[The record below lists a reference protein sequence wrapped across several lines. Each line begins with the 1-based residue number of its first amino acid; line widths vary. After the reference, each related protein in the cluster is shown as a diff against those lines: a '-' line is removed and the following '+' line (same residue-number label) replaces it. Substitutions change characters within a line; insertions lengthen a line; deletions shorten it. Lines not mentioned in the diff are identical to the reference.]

1 MFRAHLFIILILLSA
16 GTALAQRKNANADNS
31 ILVANKKYLYEEC
44 YRDSSKSSKFYVV
57 LSSFEEP
64 KFNQTLI
71 KYTYYSSLDSVLQ
84 DISYYWEETLAE
96 ESQKWFA
103 LHPPRA
109 LLNEINQIL
118 PFPEIKL
125 KKSIGYRWKE
135 TLTGM
140 KGWDNY
146 PKNLVVKSFYTI
158 EKDSIIDVMGNNSV
172 LCRKVSTFSTSKIG
186 KGKSVFYYNH
196 TYGFV
201 LIENKI
207 NDVKLTMKLLRVLK

>member
-1 MFRAHLFIILILLSA
+1 MRKTALFIILILLSA

-71 KYTYYSSLDSVLQ
+71 KYTYYSSLDSVSQ

-118 PFPEIKL
+118 PFPEIRL
-125 KKSIGYRWKE
+125 KKSIGHSWKQ
-135 TLTGM
+135 TLMGM

-146 PKNLVVKSFYTI
+146 PKNLVVKSVYTI
-158 EKDSIIDVMGNNSV
+158 EKDSIVDIMENQSIT
-172 LCRKVSTFSTSKIG
+172 CRKISTFSTSKIG
-186 KGKSVFYYNH
+186 KGKSVFYYNQ

-201 LIENKI
+201 LIENEI
-207 NDVKLTMKLLRVLK
+207 NDVKLTMKLLRVL

>member
-1 MFRAHLFIILILLSA
+1 MYRIHLLITLMLLSA
-16 GTALAQRKNANADNS
+16 GTVLAQRKNANADNS

-44 YRDSSKSSKFYVV
+44 YRDSLKSSKFYIV

-84 DISYYWEETLAE
+84 DIPYFWEEILAE

-125 KKSIGYRWKE
+125 KKAIGHSWRQA
-135 TLTGM
+135 LMGM
-140 KGWDNY
+140 RGWDNY
-146 PKNLVVKSFYTI
+146 PKNLVVKSVYTI
-158 EKDSIIDVMGNNSV
+158 ETDSLVDIMENQP
-172 LCRKVSTFSTSKIG
+172 LTCRRISTSSNSKIG
-186 KGKSVFYYNH
+186 KGKSVFYYNY

-201 LIENKI
+201 LIEAQ
-207 NDVKLTMKLLRVLK
+207 RS

>member
-1 MFRAHLFIILILLSA
+1 MPMPITVFLWPTRNIFM
-16 GTALAQRKNANADNS
+16 KNATG
-31 ILVANKKYLYEEC
+31 IQ
-44 YRDSSKSSKFYVV
+44 SSKFYVV

-71 KYTYYSSLDSVLQ
+71 KYTYYSSLDSVSQ

-118 PFPEIKL
+118 PFPEIRL
-125 KKSIGYRWKE
+125 KKSIGHSWKQ
-135 TLTGM
+135 TLMGM

-146 PKNLVVKSFYTI
+146 PKNLVVKSVYTI
-158 EKDSIIDVMGNNSV
+158 EKDSIVDIMENQSIT
-172 LCRKVSTFSTSKIG
+172 CRKISTFSTSKIG
-186 KGKSVFYYNH
+186 RGKAVFYYNQ

-201 LIENKI
+201 LIENEI
-207 NDVKLTMKLLRVLK
+207 NDVKLSMKLLRVL